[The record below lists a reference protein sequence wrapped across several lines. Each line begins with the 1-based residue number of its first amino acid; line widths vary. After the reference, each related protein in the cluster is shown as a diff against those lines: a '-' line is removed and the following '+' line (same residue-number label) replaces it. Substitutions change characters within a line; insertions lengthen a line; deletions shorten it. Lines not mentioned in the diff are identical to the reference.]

1 MKPALLREE
10 KLNAAVEEL
19 FLLGD
24 KLKAA
29 VEELFLLEDKD
40 CV

>member
-1 MKPALLREE
+1 VKPALLREE
-10 KLNAAVEEL
+10 
-19 FLLGD
+19 

>member
-1 MKPALLREE
+1 VKPALLLAE
-10 KLNAAVEEL
+10 KLET
-19 FLLGD
+19 
-24 KLKAA
+24 A

>member
-1 MKPALLREE
+1 VKPALLRAE
-10 KLNAAVEEL
+10 
-19 FLLGD
+19 

-40 CV
+40 RV